1 MDYAITT
8 SQDVQQQVGNK
19 VYIREGHIF
28 VEYRFDW
35 CYVNALRP
43 LKDQCKDW
51 SFKTHG
57 STGCRSYPVQYA
69 PLVQRALAPFAK
81 DFTWP
86 EELPALPF
94 PETVPGIV
102 LRRRQVP
109 HEIRDNEGL
118 TDEQIRAV
126 CPAAFAEKA
135 DDSRSGAYLFIPT
148 SQIIGGLREVGS
160 MP

>member
-1 MDYAITT
+1 M
-8 SQDVQQQVGNK
+8 
-19 VYIREGHIF
+19 
-28 VEYRFDW
+28 
-35 CYVNALRP
+35 
-43 LKDQCKDW
+43 
-51 SFKTHG
+51 
-57 STGCRSYPVQYA
+57 QYA

-135 DDSRSGAYLFIPT
+135 HDSRSGAYLFIPT
-148 SQIIGGLREVGS
+148 SQIIGGLREVGY
-160 MP
+160 MPTYAAQSTPRIKGREDFTKHLVRFRHKSFLGKEIPEARR